1 MRSAARMPAKSS
13 EAVLGQG
20 RSLLVLTSLVCVL
33 GTLSTARA
41 QQAPDPARTTREFRA
56 TRTARPPVIDGQL
69 NDEGWTA
76 AEVLADFTQQDPDE
90 GKPATERTEVR
101 VLYDDRAFYVG
112 ARLFDRDAAQI
123 GRRLS
128 TRDGDATD
136 ADRLTIF
143 LDPMHDHLTGV
154 MFRVSAS
161 NVQTD
166 AVLFNDTWDDWSW
179 NAVWES
185 EVAIDEGGWSVEMRI
200 PLSQLRF
207 TSVEKQI
214 WGINVERF
222 IRRKNEQSWLE
233 MVPKKET
240 GRASR
245 MVHLTGLDGLTPSRR
260 LELLPY
266 TAGRAEYVAPASSS
280 NPFNDGSRVFG
291 SAGLDLKYG
300 LTSNLTVDATV
311 NPDFGQ
317 VEVDPAVVNLSA
329 FETFFEE
336 KRAFFLEG
344 AQIFNNFG
352 RGGSNS
358 NWGFNNSEPQIFYSR
373 RIGRTP
379 QLHAD
384 AEFAD
389 PPTATT
395 ILGAAKLTGKTAKG
409 WSIGLLEAVA
419 STEKAPTETAFIPG
433 EAIVEPMSNYAVVR
447 LQRDIGQRAGLGVLG
462 TAVNRRLTTSAVQ
475 GALPGAAYVG
485 GADGYLFLD
494 ADRDWAMNF
503 SAAGSRVE
511 GTTGVITRLQEAP
524 QRYYQRPDSHHLRRD
539 PNATS
544 LSGFSGRVSLN
555 RNSGLVQL
563 NALLWGVSPGF
574 ESNDVGFHSN
584 GDRAGAHTVVIFRNV
599 TPGRLVRNR
608 TTWVSKFW
616 SWNFARELVGDGIGT
631 QTNLTFMNYWSAGS
645 FVIIGRQTL
654 DDRLTRGGPMAR
666 SPSGVSGNFWLNSD
680 ERKPLSV
687 NLNAGFSS
695 DKADGW
701 SRNFEVTFNVKP
713 SDRVTLSIGPDWNR
727 AYNFAQYVKTV
738 DDANAT
744 STLGG
749 RYVFAGIDQWQLTM
763 TTRANVIFT
772 PHASL
777 QVFMQPLLATGDYVG
792 YKELARPRTYDFIR
806 YGTDAG
812 SLSFN
817 PVTRVYTADPDGA
830 GAAAPFTFDDPD
842 YNFKSL
848 RLNAVFRW
856 EMKPGSNFYAVWTRQ
871 QQDFSNPGRFAPGRD
886 ARAMFG
892 APGDDIVLFKISYW
906 LGR

>member
-1 MRSAARMPAKSS
+1 MPARSS
-13 EAVLGQG
+13 AAVLGHG
-20 RSLLVLTSLVCVL
+20 RLLLVLMSLVCAL
-33 GTLSTARA
+33 AAPRTARA
-41 QQAPDPARTTREFRA
+41 QQSAGQTITTREFRA
-56 TRTARPPVIDGQL
+56 SRTAKPPAIDGQL
-69 NDEGWTA
+69 NDEAWSQVEAISG
-76 AEVLADFTQQDPDE
+76 FTQQDPNE
-90 GKPATERTEVR
+90 GQPATEQTEIRIV
-101 VLYDDRAFYVG
+101 YDDRALYV
-112 ARLFDRDAAQI
+112 AVRLFDGDAAHI
-123 GRRLS
+123 VRRLA
-128 TRDGDATD
+128 TRDGDAD
-136 ADRLTIF
+136 ADRITLY

-179 NAVWES
+179 NAVWDSQVSSDAE
-185 EVAIDEGGWSVEMRI
+185 GWSVEMRI

-207 TSVEKQI
+207 TSADKQT
-214 WGINVERF
+214 WGFNVERY
-222 IRRKNEQSWLE
+222 IRRTNEGSWLE

-245 MVHLTGLDGLTPSRR
+245 MVHLTGLDGLRPSRR

-266 TAGRAEYVAPASSS
+266 TAGRAEYVTPASSA

-291 SAGLDLKYG
+291 SAGLDMKYG
-300 LTSNLTVDATV
+300 LTSNLTIDGTV

-344 AQIFNNFG
+344 AQIFNNFA
-352 RGGSNS
+352 RGGANG

-379 QLHAD
+379 QLQPD

-395 ILGAAKLTGKTAKG
+395 IFGAAKLTGKTARG
-409 WSIGLLEAVA
+409 WSIGLLEAVT
-419 STEKAPTETAFIPG
+419 STEKAPTQTAFVPG
-433 EAIVEPMSNYAVVR
+433 HVIVEPMSNYAVVR
-447 LQRDIGQRAGLGVLG
+447 LQRDIGRRAGLGMLA
-462 TAVNRRLTTSAVQ
+462 TAVNRRITTPAADA
-475 GALPGAAYVG
+475 ALPSGAYVG

-494 ADRDWAMNF
+494 ADRDWVINGAVV
-503 SAAGSRVE
+503 GSRVE
-511 GTTGVITRLQEAP
+511 GSTAAMTRLQYAP
-524 QRYYQRPDSHHLRRD
+524 QRYYQRPDATHLRLD

-544 LSGFSGRVSLN
+544 LSGFSGRISLN
-555 RNSGLVQL
+555 RNSGLVQV

-574 ESNDVGFHSN
+574 ESNDLGFHSN
-584 GDRAGAHTVVIFRNV
+584 GDRAGMHTVLMWRNV
-599 TPGRLVRNR
+599 TPGRFIRDR
-608 TTWVSKFW
+608 FMWVAKAYT
-616 SWNFARELVGDGIGT
+616 WNFARELQGDLYGG
-631 QTNLTFMNYWSAGS
+631 QARFTFLNYWSAGAAT
-645 FVIIGRQTL
+645 FIGRRSL
-654 DDRLTRGGPMAR
+654 EDRLTRGGPMAL
-666 SPSGVSGNFWLNSD
+666 SPTGADVNGWVNTD
-680 ERKPLSV
+680 DRKRLSV
-687 NLNAGFSS
+687 NFSGGISDNAAGGWGRNAG
-695 DKADGW
+695 
-701 SRNFEVTFNVKP
+701 VTFNLKP
-713 SDRVTLSIGPDWNR
+713 SDWLTLSTGPDWNR
-727 AYNFAQYVKTV
+727 SYGYAQYVRPV
-738 DDANAT
+738 DDPTAT

-763 TTRANVIFT
+763 TTRAKLIFS

-777 QVFMQPLLATGDYVG
+777 QVFMQPLLATGDYTG
-792 YKELARPRTYDFIR
+792 FKELARPRTYDFIR
-806 YGTDAG
+806 YGVDAG
-812 SLSFN
+812 SLTYD
-817 PVTRVYTADPDGA
+817 PATRIYSADPDGI
-830 GAAAPFTFDDPD
+830 GAAPSFSFGDPD

-856 EMKPGSNFYAVWTRQ
+856 EMKPGSNVYVVWTRQ
-871 QQDFSNPGRFAPGRD
+871 QQDLRYPGTFAPGRD